1 MKDDGLKGVAIASVV
16 CGIGSWFILGIVLAP
31 LGVVLGVMGM
41 KSQDSSTKTW
51 ATVGMVVS
59 IVALSLLL
67 FSFAILAGAR

>member
-1 MKDDGLKGVAIASVV
+1 MANDGLKGIAIASVV

-31 LGVVLGVMGM
+31 LGVVFGVMAM

-51 ATVGMVVS
+51 ATVGMAVS